1 MLVII
6 IDCPL
11 FTTLYT
17 LPHLSL
23 PITCEVVII
32 RSILSLRKFKP
43 RKVIYSILKQASDR
57 IKLKHNSNHT
67 LKCCLSTYL
76 SFLLN
81 YIGEGNGNLLQ
92 YSCLENPK
100 DGGACWA
107 AVYGVAQ
114 SRTRLKR
121 LSSTQ
126 QMLINTGKARFP
138 PDHAPAPDLAAS
150 Q

>member
-92 YSCLENPK
+92 CSCLENPR
-100 DGGACWA
+100 DGGAWWA
-107 AVYGVAQ
+107 AVYGVTQ
-114 SRTRLKR
+114 GWTRLKR
-121 LSSTQ
+121 LSSSSNSTTW
-126 QMLINTGKARFP
+126 TGRSKVP
-138 PDHAPAPDLAAS
+138 VC
-150 Q
+150 

>member
-6 IDCPL
+6 TDCPL

-81 YIGEGNGNLLQ
+81 YIGEGNGNPLQ
-92 YSCLENPK
+92 CSCLENPG
-100 DGGACWA
+100 DGGAWWV

-114 SRTRLKR
+114 GWTQLKR
-121 LSSTQ
+121 LSSSSNSTTW
-126 QMLINTGKARFP
+126 TGRSKVP
-138 PDHAPAPDLAAS
+138 VC
-150 Q
+150 